1 MNDLGGSDVTSTQG
15 SDPEQDP
22 PDDADE
28 AKARC
33 SGAGPRGSIFR
44 SSSSPAAKVNDPKVN

>member
-1 MNDLGGSDVTSTQG
+1 MILAVWMYLSAQG

-22 PDDADE
+22 PDADDE

-33 SGAGPRGSIFR
+33 SDASPGGSIFK
-44 SSSSPAAKVNDPKVN
+44 SPFSPTAEVNDPKVS